1 MQGAPRNE
9 RELPETM
16 LTDPGTGCHEVS
28 TNRHPRAR
36 LHHQVHVMCSDL
48 LTQERLQQRQRP
60 RRLRRRHHVARA
72 VHGGEGESSQ
82 ALGGGHLKVRPEAGN
97 LAVQLPRSPLLA
109 LLSGVAQLPDELLAA
124 QGGADGVVV
133 ARVDHDLQVARL
145 HQLLPQR
152 HHRRVHVVDAVLL
165 ADGVGAHGPLRAA
178 LDVDRGL
185 DVRAVQVGAH
195 EVFDARLVRP
205 LRLERRRPRSL
216 RSHLGAQDRAAQG
229 PAFVP
234 ARRGRG
240 RGALVEV
247 EGVGVEAAQDP
258 IHLACDVRA
267 GLGGREGG
275 GAARGLVAP
284 PEGRGQELV
293 PPGRA
298 ILAVVPVHHV
308 GQGVAEED
316 TAELGDL
323 ARSLPELLGQS
334 GHVVA
339 AVRLGRDE
347 KVLAGILRV
356 APEEAEH
363 EAVVVRCGLIVSI
376 GDILRGQGEADP
388 DGLLDE
394 DHVGDLVPR
403 ELVGVQH
410 LAARTRAEGALLRE
424 KAAHARAT
432 RAAVGP
438 EHHRIVLGRVLR
450 LHEPVE
456 HLSCAF
462 LLIWCRHIDVAREH
476 PPGHRG
482 CARQIQNLVRER
494 CRGIAFGCDQHNQQR
509 DDERQERQHG
519 WRAVRGPTQRSA

>member
-9 RELPETM
+9 RELPEAM

-28 TNRHPRAR
+28 TGRHPRAR
-36 LHHQVHVMCSDL
+36 LHHQVHVLCSDL

-60 RRLRRRHHVARA
+60 RRLRRRYHVARA

-82 ALGGGHLKVRPEAGN
+82 TLGGGHLKVRPEAGN
-97 LAVQLPRSPLLA
+97 LAVHLPRSPLLA

-165 ADGVGAHGPLRAA
+165 ADGVGAHGPLRAT
-178 LDVDRGL
+178 LDMDRGL

-195 EVFDARLVRP
+195 EVLDARLVRP
-205 LRLERRRPRSL
+205 LCLERRHPRSL
-216 RSHLGAQDRAAQG
+216 RSRLGTQDRAAQG

-234 ARRGRG
+234 ARCGRG

-247 EGVGVEAAQDP
+247 EGVGVETAQDP

-267 GLGGREGG
+267 GLGGREGR
-275 GAARGLVAP
+275 GAARGLVAL

-298 ILAVVPVHHV
+298 VLAVVPVHHV
-308 GQGVAEED
+308 GQGVTEED
-316 TAELGDL
+316 TAELGDV
-323 ARSLPELLGQS
+323 ARLLELLGQG

-347 KVLAGILRV
+347 EVLAGILRV
-356 APEEAEH
+356 VPEEAEH
-363 EAVVVRCGLIVSI
+363 EAVVVRGGLIVSI
-376 GDILRGQGEADP
+376 GDILRGHGEADP

-410 LAARTRAEGALLRE
+410 LAARARAEGALLRE

-438 EHHRIVLGRVLR
+438 
-450 LHEPVE
+450 
-456 HLSCAF
+456 
-462 LLIWCRHIDVAREH
+462 
-476 PPGHRG
+476 
-482 CARQIQNLVRER
+482 
-494 CRGIAFGCDQHNQQR
+494 
-509 DDERQERQHG
+509 
-519 WRAVRGPTQRSA
+519 